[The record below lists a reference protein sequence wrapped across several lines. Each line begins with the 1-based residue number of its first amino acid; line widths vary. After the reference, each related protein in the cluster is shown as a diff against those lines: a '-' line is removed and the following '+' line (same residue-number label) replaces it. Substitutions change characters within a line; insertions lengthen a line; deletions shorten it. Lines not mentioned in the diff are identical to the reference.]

1 MPISKPHSTLGAGN
15 TGSCSALV
23 NYLDKENREL
33 EKLINKHN
41 SLQEIR
47 DFQNRRQD
55 FFNHDK
61 SDIGLLEVIEGIDR
75 NKRKLGKNDSKYFAP
90 TISFSQKELKY
101 LISLSTE
108 KTEIDG
114 VWQLNPK
121 ELEIYN
127 EHLKNYVKKVM
138 DNYAINFN
146 RQSKGLQT
154 GRDLVYYAKIEHF
167 RKFKG
172 TDPEVMQGLFK
183 NGDYKPGLN
192 SHAHVIVS
200 RKDKTQRLKLD
211 PTTKERSTQ
220 RTIGGNLYQVGFD
233 RAKWIDK
240 NETTFDNLFNY
251 QRMER
256 ERFKNQNILKNG
268 SPKEKDLLTQE
279 INKIEKNKKFDLNNG
294 AKKEQGQLI
303 KKTNNQEL
311 NEQNKGIEREP
322 KIEIV
327 RSRTR
332 LGF

>member
-61 SDIGLLEVIEGIDR
+61 SDIGLLEVIDGIDR

-90 TISFSQKELKY
+90 TISFSQKELKH

-108 KTEIDG
+108 KTEINH

-127 EHLKNYVKKVM
+127 EHLKSYVKKVM
-138 DNYAINFN
+138 DNYAKNFN
-146 RQSKGLQT
+146 RQEKGLQT

-172 TDPEVMQGLFK
+172 TDPEVIQGLFK

-200 RKDKTQRLKLD
+200 RKDKTQRLKLN

-220 RTIGGNLYQVGFD
+220 RTIGGNAYQVGFD

-279 INKIEKNKKFDLNNG
+279 INKIEMKKELELKND
-294 AKKEQGQLI
+294 AKKEQEQRI
-303 KKTNNQEL
+303 KKEL
-311 NEQNKGIEREP
+311 NEKSKKIEKEPDIER
-322 KIEIV
+322 V
-327 RSRTR
+327 RSRRR
-332 LGF
+332 LRF